1 MGRAKMT
8 LPEAFNAELKQW
20 RVTFEQESL
29 LRAFCVCLSERLAG
43 RDPAAL
49 LPKKNMEFMEG
60 GE

>member
-1 MGRAKMT
+1 MT
-8 LPEAFNAELKQW
+8 LSEAFNAELKQW
-20 RVTFEQESL
+20 QVTFEQESL

-43 RDPAAL
+43 RDPADL